1 MRSPYKNNAI
11 ALAALASLSSTAALA
26 AAPEAPESTWTTETL
41 IESRANMF
49 HPALNHLT
57 FQSLDKM
64 FSTRAVMAPSTS
76 WQLEEAPLELDGTF
90 TLEGEDVSLEEFL
103 EGTKT
108 NGLLVIKDGK
118 IAYERYRNGLD
129 EATPHAVFSVSKS
142 ILATL
147 VGLAVEDGSI
157 ASLDDKVVD
166 YLPDLA
172 GTGYE
177 DVSVLDVLRMRSG
190 VDWEEVYEFGGTT
203 QLTEVH
209 DNALVGYR
217 YRWCDYAVS
226 SAEGKY
232 EPGERFNYSTLDTS
246 VLGCVLASAV
256 GTTVAE
262 YMTEKLWQPAG
273 MEFDAYWIMDGPE
286 PVGDE
291 FYGAGFNA
299 TLRDLGRFGLMM
311 LNEGEANGTQ
321 VVSADW
327 VEASTVSDPG
337 YERIADE
344 ATIGYQ
350 YQWWTFPDRE
360 AYSAIGINNQFVYI
374 DPQSQTVIVKLS
386 HTPNAQGWEDDT
398 LAFFEKVSQLTP

>member
-26 AAPEAPESTWTTETL
+26 AAPEAPESAWTTATL

-64 FSTRAVMAPSTS
+64 FSTRAVMAPSAS

-103 EGTKT
+103 EGTRT

-129 EATPHAVFSVSKS
+129 ETTPHAVFSVSKS

-166 YLPDLA
+166 YLPALA

-217 YRWCDYAVS
+217 YRWCDYAAS

-232 EPGERFNYSTLDTS
+232 EPGEKFNYSTLDTS

-311 LNEGEANGTQ
+311 LEQGEANGTQ

-327 VEASTVSDPG
+327 VAASTVSDPG

-386 HTPNAQGWEDDT
+386 HTPNAQGWEEDT
-398 LAFFEKVSQLTP
+398 LAFLEKVSQLTP

>member
-26 AAPEAPESTWTTETL
+26 AAPEAPKSAWTTDTL

-172 GTGYE
+172 GTGYK

-286 PVGDE
+286 PVGNE

-311 LNEGEANGTQ
+311 LDEGQANGSQ

-327 VEASTVSDPG
+327 VAASTVSDPG

-360 AYSAIGINNQFVYI
+360 AYSAIGINNQYVYI

-386 HTPNAQGWEDDT
+386 HTPDAAGWADDT
-398 LAFFEKVSQLTP
+398 LVFFEQISQLTP